1 MNRSVVETVLGALV
15 LLVAGVFLAF
25 SYQTADV
32 ADVEGYEVKANFSG
46 IGGLK
51 AGDDVMISGVKVGQI
66 AKVEL
71 DPKTYLARVTME
83 LDNSVHLPEDTA
95 ALISSQSL
103 LGGRYL
109 SIEPG
114 GAEETIPAG
123 GEIQFTQAPQN
134 LEELLGKFIFSMK
147 DGGKGQGVSASEMP
161 AEPAP
166 ETSNPSP
173 EEGTPNP
180 SQSSGEPEPA
190 ANAPAHISMPE
201 SP

>member
-15 LLVAGVFLAF
+15 LLVAIVFLAF
-25 SYQTADV
+25 SYRTADV
-32 ADVEGYEVKANFSG
+32 ADVEGYEIKANFAG

-51 AGDDVMISGVKVGQI
+51 TGDAVMISGVKVGQVS
-66 AKVEL
+66 KVEL
-71 DPKTYLARVTME
+71 DPKTYLAHVTME
-83 LDNSVHLPEDTA
+83 LENTVQLPEDTA

-114 GAEETIPAG
+114 GAEETIPPG

-134 LEELLGKFIFSMK
+134 LEELLGKFIFNMK
-147 DGGKGQGVSASEMP
+147 DAAKGKGGEDGQRMSTEKAPSLSKNGESATAS
-161 AEPAP
+161 PAP
-166 ETSNPSP
+166 ETPSRD
-173 EEGTPNP
+173 
-180 SQSSGEPEPA
+180 S
-190 ANAPAHISMPE
+190 PAHVSMPE

>member
-32 ADVEGYEVKANFSG
+32 ADVEGYEIKANFSG

-71 DPKTYLARVTME
+71 DPKTYLARITME
-83 LDNSVHLPEDTA
+83 LDNAVRLPEDTA
-95 ALISSQSL
+95 AMISSQSL

-147 DGGKGQGVSASEMP
+147 DGDKGEEASP
-161 AEPAP
+161 
-166 ETSNPSP
+166 
-173 EEGTPNP
+173 
-180 SQSSGEPEPA
+180 PEPPVKPDPEVSEPLSEGGA
-190 ANAPAHISMPE
+190 PIPPQSEAPSSNAPAHISMPE

>member
-32 ADVEGYEVKANFSG
+32 ADVEGYEVKANFSS

-71 DPKTYLARVTME
+71 DPKTYLARITME
-83 LDNSVHLPEDTA
+83 LDNAVRLPEDTA
-95 ALISSQSL
+95 AMISSQSL

-147 DGGKGQGVSASEMP
+147 NGSKEEETSPPESPVK
-161 AEPAP
+161 PAP
-166 ETSNPSP
+166 EISAPLSEGEAPIPPQNESPS
-173 EEGTPNP
+173 
-180 SQSSGEPEPA
+180 S
-190 ANAPAHISMPE
+190 NAPAHISMPE